1 MAKTTS
7 KKKLATARRPLL
19 SRAEWL
25 ARRQA
30 RRERQREQNIRRAAD
45 MREERLS
52 HCIRPAKQKV
62 AALAKFY
69 VGCSGW
75 FYWHWRD
82 RFYPP
87 GSKTRD
93 WFGHYAKTFNTVEL
107 NAPFYAWPTVR
118 TVTTWKTQRGGR
130 RFLYTVKVN
139 ELITHIR
146 RFSRTTELIKDF
158 GHIAEILGPAMG
170 CFLFQFPPSFRYSP
184 ARLARIVE
192 QLDSKFRNVVEF
204 RHKSW
209 WNAKVFNAFR
219 ERGII
224 FCSCSGPRLPDE
236 LVMTT
241 GDVYIRF
248 HGTKRWYR
256 HDYTSDELRT
266 WAERVQEAKP
276 KRVWAYFNNDRD
288 AHAIKNARAF
298 LRLLRHIR

>member
-1 MAKTTS
+1 
-7 KKKLATARRPLL
+7 
-19 SRAEWL
+19 
-25 ARRQA
+25 
-30 RRERQREQNIRRAAD
+30 
-45 MREERLS
+45 
-52 HCIRPAKQKV
+52 
-62 AALAKFY
+62 
-69 VGCSGW
+69 
-75 FYWHWRD
+75 
-82 RFYPP
+82 
-87 GSKTRD
+87 
-93 WFGHYAKTFNTVEL
+93 
-107 NAPFYAWPTVR
+107 
-118 TVTTWKTQRGGR
+118 
-130 RFLYTVKVN
+130 
-139 ELITHIR
+139 
-146 RFSRTTELIKDF
+146 
-158 GHIAEILGPAMG
+158 MG

-241 GDVYIRF
+241 PDVYIRF

-256 HDYTSDELRT
+256 HDYTSDELRR
-266 WAERVQEAKP
+266 WAERIQAAKP